1 MDGKVFKQK
10 KFGKNHI
17 GRKDLVLQFNAASG
31 SAVGNFERSN
41 NLDYYTTS
49 VYFHSKT
56 MF

>member
-10 KFGKNHI
+10 NLEKDHI
-17 GRKDLVLQFNAASG
+17 CRKDLVLQFNAASG
-31 SAVGNFERSN
+31 SAVGNFEMSN

-49 VYFHSKT
+49 VYFHSIT